1 VSPAIIVDLKSGWGQ
16 TGKAN
21 FMIRRIALLCSITM
35 LLGCAETPTAPK
47 PAPKS
52 EALPSS
58 KAKPSPRPVARWDHR
73 PEAARWT
80 DKTLTALSSHGAPLV
95 NMVPSDVATY
105 CPAYAENGPGERKA
119 FWVGLLSALAKH
131 ESTWRPDVSGGDGR
145 PTCPALCGS
154 WRSLCHVMALFLQD
168 VVALRPI
175 GGHLLKRQ
183 NEAKWLNGPEH
194 NPIVRGDQVIRNA
207 RFMS

>member
-1 VSPAIIVDLKSGWGQ
+1 
-16 TGKAN
+16 
-21 FMIRRIALLCSITM
+21 MIRRIALLCSITM

-80 DKTLTALSSHGAPLV
+80 DKTLTALSSHGAPLI

-131 ESTWRPDVSGGDGR
+131 ESTWRPDVSGGDGSANLSCAVR
-145 PTCPALCGS
+145 IMAVTVPRDGVISAGRGGIAADWGPFTQAAK
-154 WRSLCHVMALFLQD
+154 RSEMAEWTRTQ
-168 VVALRPI
+168 PYCQ
-175 GGHLLKRQ
+175 G
-183 NEAKWLNGPEH
+183 
-194 NPIVRGDQVIRNA
+194 
-207 RFMS
+207 